1 MLKTF
6 VLVLIA
12 AVIGGTGHVMLSKGM
27 KTVGDLTEAP
37 ASMLFGMVGRAV
49 SNPWLVLGV
58 ALQATFFFLYL
69 TLLSRA
75 HVSQVLPMTAIDYI
89 VVALLAQLLLAETV
103 TPVRW
108 AGIGFIVVGVFL
120 VSRT

>member
-27 KTVGDLTEAP
+27 KAIGDLTEAP
-37 ASMLFGMVGRAV
+37 SSMLGGMVVRAV
-49 SNPWLVLGV
+49 ASPWLLLGV
-58 ALQATFFFLYL
+58 GLQATFFVMYL

-75 HVSQVLPMTAIDYI
+75 SVSQVLPLTAIDYV
-89 VVALLAQLLLAETV
+89 VVALLAQLVLAEVV
-103 TPVRW
+103 TPARW
-108 AGIGFIVVGVFL
+108 AGILLIAAGVFL

>member
-12 AVIGGTGHVMLSKGM
+12 AVIGGTGHLMLSKGM
-27 KTVGDLTEAP
+27 KAIGDLTEAP
-37 ASMLFGMVGRAV
+37 SSMLGGMVVRALA
-49 SNPWLVLGV
+49 SPWLLLGV
-58 ALQATFFFLYL
+58 GLQATFFVMYL

-75 HVSQVLPMTAIDYI
+75 SVSQVLPLTAIDYV
-89 VVALLAQLLLAETV
+89 VVALLAQLFLAEVV
-103 TPVRW
+103 TPARW
-108 AGIGFIVVGVFL
+108 TGILLIAAGVFL

>member
-1 MLKTF
+1 

-12 AVIGGTGHVMLSKGM
+12 GLLGGTGHVLLSKGM

-37 ASMLFGMVGRAV
+37 AGRVGGMVVKAV
-49 SNPWLVLGV
+49 TNPWLLLGV
-58 ALQATFFFLYL
+58 TLQASFFFMYL

-75 HVSQVLPMTAIDYI
+75 DVSKILPMTAFDYI
-89 VVALLAQLLLAETV
+89 VVALLASLVLAEPV
-103 TPVRW
+103 TPARW
-108 AGIGFIVVGVFL
+108 TGIGLIVIGVVL

>member
-1 MLKTF
+1 MVKTL

-12 AVIGGTGHVMLSKGM
+12 AIIGGAGHVLLAKGM
-27 KTVGDLTEAP
+27 KTIGDLTEAP
-37 ASMLFGMVGRAV
+37 SSRIGGMVARTA
-49 SNPWLVLGV
+49 SNPWVIFGV

-75 HVSQVLPMTAIDYI
+75 SVSWVLPLTAIDYI
-89 VVALLAQLLLAETV
+89 VVAFLAQVMLAEGV

-108 AGIGFIVVGVFL
+108 AGIGLITAGVFL